1 MSIQFMIPHY
11 IVINQNN
18 VITALTIMVLFLLVL
33 LVFGIYKTV
42 KLKAEHKKLNK
53 KSVKKEEVYQDFTE
67 GHLY

>member
-33 LVFGIYKTV
+33 LVFSIYKTV
-42 KLKAEHKKLNK
+42 KLKPEHKKLTK
-53 KSVKKEEVYQDFTE
+53 KSVKKKEVYQDFTE

>member
-42 KLKAEHKKLNK
+42 KLKAEHKMLTK
-53 KSVKKEEVYQDFTE
+53 KSVKKKEIYQDFTE